1 MMGAVGGRDVE
12 LPLASDSWFDINLI
26 WIPYFHAR
34 DVGDIS
40 SMEIR
45 HPYQMASLLH
55 VDFNLCHVDE
65 ESGSFLPWELCPWG
79 WGWGPSIVE
88 GLCLLGKLG
97 RHSQTAQGTWSR
109 VGVQRDRGDCK
120 LLN

>member
-34 DVGDIS
+34 DVSDIS

-88 GLCLLGKLG
+88 GLCLWGSLAAIARQHREHGAG
-97 RHSQTAQGTWSR
+97 WGSRGIGGTASS
-109 VGVQRDRGDCK
+109 
-120 LLN
+120 